1 MEGLTVTAFA
11 MSMIGI
17 GALVSCVGL
26 IIPIQSNRH
35 ENEELYTIDLSTNSL
50 DVKNGKINLKRI
62 KTVFKEGDSVSV
74 KTLNGPVVVYGV
86 LSIIANNRIELLD
99 ENGRAFVFY
108 YGIIENLKLDVFE
121 YHSNM
126 SGDQAASLE
135 WFKNYGGIMV
145 SIRCLD
151 QGIDIPKISHAI
163 IVASSQNPRQFIQ
176 RRGRV
181 LRACEGKFSAVIF
194 DAIVVPVCLD
204 EEPGQLSLL
213 KSELQRSIQFSESA
227 INRSGANKLVNIAI
241 EL

>member
-1 MEGLTVTAFA
+1 MKYLLSLLFLLTYMSVTAQIQEAKLTAKDFQILEKKFNKQLQIKKNSNVIQA
-11 MSMIGI
+11 IGFGLISYGLISNYSLSKKMNNNEVEIDELEDYKTNVTNNYLISGI

-108 YGIIENLKLDVFE
+108 YGIIENLKLE
-121 YHSNM
+121 
-126 SGDQAASLE
+126 
-135 WFKNYGGIMV
+135 
-145 SIRCLD
+145 
-151 QGIDIPKISHAI
+151 
-163 IVASSQNPRQFIQ
+163 
-176 RRGRV
+176 
-181 LRACEGKFSAVIF
+181 
-194 DAIVVPVCLD
+194 
-204 EEPGQLSLL
+204 
-213 KSELQRSIQFSESA
+213 
-227 INRSGANKLVNIAI
+227 
-241 EL
+241 